1 VGVVAGWVGVVAG
14 WVGVVEGW
22 AVVVVGSLVVERWV
36 AGDGAVRGTV
46 SGGGAK
52 SRLAAVWSPPPQ
64 EAAVRAAIAS
74 TAAGVA
80 RATPG

>member
-1 VGVVAGWVGVVAG
+1 VVVAGWVGVVAG
-14 WVGVVEGW
+14 WVGVVEGG
-22 AVVVVGSLVVERWV
+22 AVVVGGWLVVEGSV

-64 EAAVRAAIAS
+64 EAAVRAIAS

>member
-1 VGVVAGWVGVVAG
+1 VVVGGWL
-14 WVGVVEGW
+14 VVEG
-22 AVVVVGSLVVERWV
+22 SV

-64 EAAVRAAIAS
+64 EAAVRAIAS